1 MRKITLAS
9 GSPRRKELLL
19 QMGLSFDVVPSSV
32 EETIP
37 DGFSFAETVKI
48 LAKQKAESVVA
59 ISNKDSIV
67 IGADTIVVFE
77 EEILGKPRDQNH
89 AFQMLKALQS
99 REHLVFT
106 GLCLIDNSSHRI
118 LLDHEKTIVKMA
130 TIDDDEIARYIA
142 TGEPMDKA
150 GAYGIQ
156 GRGGM
161 FIEEIRG
168 CYYNVVGLPLAK
180 LRFMLKQLGIQC

>member
-1 MRKITLAS
+1 
-9 GSPRRKELLL
+9 
-19 QMGLSFDVVPSSV
+19 MGLSFDVVPSSM

-37 DGFSFAETVKI
+37 YGFSFAETVEI

-59 ISNKDSIV
+59 ISQKGNIV
-67 IGADTIVVFE
+67 IGADTIVVLDE
-77 EEILGKPRDQNH
+77 KILGKPRDKNH
-89 AFQMLKALQS
+89 AFQMLKTLQS

-106 GLCLIDNSSHRI
+106 GLCLIDTSSHRV

-180 LRFMLKQLGIQC
+180 LRSMLKQLGIQC